1 MSQTKLYL
9 TVPIVDSRVEK
20 VFISL
25 YSEIPAYY
33 TLVNYIKQNPNEFAN
48 FTGRVLVDD
57 GYRMGNDI
65 NRFAQY
71 NVRHGIVDRKSVTR
85 QHFSPQDPLL
95 HAIYAVIR
103 QNLQKYDPYCTNFS
117 VTQLKLIKAGVI
129 L

>member
-1 MSQTKLYL
+1 MSQNKLYL
-9 TVPIVDSRVEK
+9 TVPVVDSRVEK

-25 YSEIPAYY
+25 YGEIPSYY

-48 FTGRVLVDD
+48 FTGRILVDD

-71 NVRHGIVDRKSVTR
+71 NVRHGIVDRKSVKR
-85 QHFSPQDPLL
+85 QHFSKQDPLL

-103 QNLQKYDPYCTNFS
+103 QNLQKYDPDTTNFT

>member
-1 MSQTKLYL
+1 MSQNKLYL
-9 TVPIVDSRVEK
+9 TVPVVDARVEK

-71 NVRHGIVDRKSVTR
+71 NVYHGIVDRKSVKR
-85 QHFSPQDPLL
+85 QHFSKQDPLL

-103 QNLQKYDPYCTNFS
+103 QNLQKYNPDTTNFT